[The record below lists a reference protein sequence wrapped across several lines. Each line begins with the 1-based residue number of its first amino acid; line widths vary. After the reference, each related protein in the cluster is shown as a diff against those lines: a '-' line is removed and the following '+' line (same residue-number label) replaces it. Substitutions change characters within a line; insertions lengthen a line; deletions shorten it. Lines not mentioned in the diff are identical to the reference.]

1 MNQEIIIEKNIPIS
15 PDGRGVRSFRYPFSK
30 MEVGDSFQVE
40 FVKKKKSAPSASSS
54 AFLYGKRTKTK
65 WTSRVTKVDGKHF
78 VRVWRIK

>member
-40 FVKKKKSAPSASSS
+40 FVKKKCAPSASSS
-54 AFLYGKRTKTK
+54 AFLYGKRTNTK

>member
-1 MNQEIIIEKNIPIS
+1 MNQEIIIEKGIPIS
-15 PDGRGVRSFRYPFSK
+15 TDSRGRPGSKYPFAK

-40 FVKKKKSAPSASSS
+40 FVAKERTHPPASAS
-54 AFLYGKRTKTK
+54 AYLYGKRTKTK

>member
-15 PDGRGVRSFRYPFSK
+15 NDGRGRHGVKYPFAK

-40 FVKKKKSAPSASSS
+40 FVKKKCAPSATSN
-54 AFLYGKRTKTK
+54 AYLYGKRTKTK

>member
-1 MNQEIIIEKNIPIS
+1 MNQEIIIERNIPIS
-15 PDGRGVRSFRYPFSK
+15 PDGRRDRSFRYPFDK

-40 FVKKKKSAPSASSS
+40 FVKKKSAQSASSS
-54 AFLYGKRTKTK
+54 AFLYGKRTNTK

>member
-54 AFLYGKRTKTK
+54 AFLYGKRTNTK
-65 WTSRVTKVDGKHF
+65 WTSRVSKVDGKHF

>member
-15 PDGRGVRSFRYPFSK
+15 PDGRGVRCFRYPFSK

-40 FVKKKKSAPSASSS
+40 FVKKKSAPSASSS

>member
-15 PDGRGVRSFRYPFSK
+15 PDGRGGARYTKYPFAK

-40 FVKKKKSAPSASSS
+40 FVKKKCAPPASSC
-54 AFLYGKRTKTK
+54 AYLYGKRTKTK